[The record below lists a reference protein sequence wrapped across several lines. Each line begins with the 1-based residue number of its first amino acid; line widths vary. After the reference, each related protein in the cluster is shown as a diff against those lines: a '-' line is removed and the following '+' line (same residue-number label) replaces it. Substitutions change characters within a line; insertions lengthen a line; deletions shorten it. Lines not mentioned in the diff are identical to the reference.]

1 MTVLGQDLA
10 ANVTL
15 QRLGGDVG
23 EARVEYTLAMQLV
36 LIVAAQ
42 VEFES
47 KVSMWCITFKFQ
59 LRFQG
64 GFHPV

>member
-1 MTVLGQDLA
+1 
-10 ANVTL
+10 
-15 QRLGGDVG
+15 
-23 EARVEYTLAMQLV
+23 MQLV